1 MTSISVVIPALN
13 DAAMLTECLAALAVQ
28 SRPADEI
35 IVVDNGSTDATAAVA
50 RAGGARVVDEPTP
63 GIFPATAAGFDAAV
77 GDILARLD
85 ADSVP
90 PADWLARV
98 EATMTGTDVTALTG
112 PGEFYG
118 GSKFTHWFGRTFYIG
133 GYFWFMTLMLGHAPL
148 FGSNLALRADAWQRM
163 RGTVHR
169 DRRDV
174 HDDLDIAFH
183 LQPGMTVRYD
193 PTLRVGISSRP
204 FGSWSGFA
212 RRIRWAFG
220 TLALNWREEGP
231 LERRARRREY
241 AADEDAQA
249 ARA

>member
-13 DAAMLTECLAALAVQ
+13 DAAMLEQCLAALAVQ

-50 RAGGARVVDEPTP
+50 RAAGATVVDEPRP
-63 GIFPATAAGFDAAV
+63 GIFPATAAGFDAAA

-90 PADWLARV
+90 PPDWLARV
-98 EATMTGTDVTALTG
+98 EAQLADGSITALTG
-112 PGEFYG
+112 PGDFYG
-118 GSKFTHWFGRTFYIG
+118 GNALTHWFGRTLYIG
-133 GYFWFMTLMLGHAPL
+133 GYFWFVTLMLGHAPL
-148 FGSNLALRADAWQRM
+148 FGSNLALRADAWRRI
-163 RGTVHR
+163 RGSVHR

-174 HDDLDIAFH
+174 HDDLDLAFH
-183 LQPGMTVRYD
+183 LEPDMEVRYD

-204 FGSWSGFA
+204 FGSWRGFA

-231 LERRARRREY
+231 LERRAARREY
-241 AADEDAQA
+241 REQQFQ